1 MKKLL
6 LTFCSLLFLCS
17 IGYSQ
22 SIETTMMNIDSTT
35 IDVVDLEKRINH
47 ITLSVYKAGYHYDLS
62 TKQAIYGFFS
72 SVIGASLVIIEA
84 QAIPINNRISK
95 PQLLYVP
102 FGVLSVAFSIS
113 SLSNRIKGNRH
124 LLN

>member
-47 ITLSVYKAGYHYDLS
+47 TTLSVYKAGYHYDLA
-62 TKQAIYGFFS
+62 TKEAIYGFFS
-72 SVIGASLVIIEA
+72 SVIGASLVMIA
-84 QAIPINNRISK
+84 ANNQISK
-95 PQLLYVP
+95 PQLMYVP
-102 FGVLSVAFSIS
+102 FGVLSVACSIS

-124 LLN
+124 LLNTTTYK